1 MKKIKIR
8 ILRMPDFGG
17 SSHKLYCEMVL
28 GLKIAR
34 EAGDIDYVPQ
44 SRLKYLKLEGVEFEK
59 VD

>member
-17 SSHKLYCEMVL
+17 SSHNLYCEMVL
-28 GLKIAR
+28 GLKYAR
-34 EAGDIDYVPQ
+34 EEGDIDEVPK